1 MQDFICKALEVM
13 LRLSLN
19 HNITTVHVRADE
31 FFHILFPGG
40 CSEDNY
46 HSRTHCL
53 LTQMAVWSID
63 QVYTLSNN
71 NSAEISTNTVPGAV
85 QCNILR
91 CIQQK
96 REGQQ
101 SPSIH
106 QTERMKEHVC
116 ICVSLPCVHPCSAL
130 WAWGKGQRSCGWS
143 RCWLATASSP
153 PSTGSRPSWPAPRTM
168 ALQHK
173 RQRGWSKG
181 RACAPAR

>member
-40 CSEDNY
+40 CSEDDY
-46 HSRTHCL
+46 HSRTHRL
-53 LTQMAVWSID
+53 LTQMAVWCID

-71 NSAEISTNTVPGAV
+71 KRWNIDQHNTWSCAVLHLQMHPAEKG
-85 QCNILR
+85 
-91 CIQQK
+91 
-96 REGQQ
+96 GQQ
-101 SPSIH
+101 IPSIH
-106 QTERMKEHVC
+106 QTERIKEHVC
-116 ICVSLPCVHPCSAL
+116 ICVSLPCVHLCSAL
-130 WAWGKGQRSCGWS
+130 WVWGKGQRSCGWS

-153 PSTGSRPSWPAPRTM
+153 LSTGSRPSWPAPRTM

-173 RQRGWSKG
+173 RRRGWSKG
-181 RACAPAR
+181 RAYAPAR